1 MFRGISTGDVD
12 HNGQVNP
19 PPRITPTGCRGI
31 VIAAFVVLVVIVAVV
46 SCVMSGGGE
55 VVGYTTQYINGRYVG
70 IRGDSQGLYFVQ
82 VGFSAEGAKTSGWVT
97 HEEANKFIY
106 ENTKG

>member
-1 MFRGISTGDVD
+1 MPTTDTRDKVEEHYRRETNTG
-12 HNGQVNP
+12 
-19 PPRITPTGCRGI
+19 
-31 VIAAFVVLVVIVAVV
+31 
-46 SCVMSGGGE
+46 GGGE

>member
-1 MFRGISTGDVD
+1 MFGKRHRMSLTEESSREVDKRIEKFNRELYKPQDRIISAYMRQYND
-12 HNGQVNP
+12 
-19 PPRITPTGCRGI
+19 
-31 VIAAFVVLVVIVAVV
+31 
-46 SCVMSGGGE
+46 GE